1 MSELLKEFLADLE
14 TLVNIDS
21 GSYDPEG
28 VNQVADFF
36 AKRFEALG
44 WLCEYVSF
52 DDRVGNVLKIC
63 NREAERYDVTFVGH
77 MDTVFPK
84 GTPQQRP
91 FRVEGDRAYGPGVAD
106 MKQGDL
112 AMYYTAKLLDQE
124 TLNRVSICMLFTPD
138 EEISSRFTRGYL
150 EQIAAKSDRV
160 FIMEACLLDGSYCFS
175 RKGKLSYKFNFHGK
189 AAHAGFA
196 WEVENASAVHELAQW
211 VCELMNLRD
220 KEAGTTVNVAPISGG
235 IGCNTVAD
243 FASMDCEMRFYSN
256 EEGDRIEAK
265 IAQLLENPFVPG
277 VRVEMV
283 DRQSTPAWRA
293 TEETWAY
300 VDQARAIAAS
310 LGQEFQ
316 GGWRGGLSDANHMAP
331 FCPIVI
337 DGMGPRGQ
345 YGHSERECMD
355 LTGVEPCI
363 DLCKALI
370 EAL

>member
-1 MSELLKEFLADLE
+1 MSEVLNEFLADLE
-14 TLVNIDS
+14 KLVNMDS

-28 VNQVADFF
+28 VDRIGDFF
-36 AKRFEALG
+36 FRRFQELG
-44 WLCEYVSF
+44 WRCEYIRF
-52 DDRVGNVLKIC
+52 DEKIGHVLKVC
-63 NREAERYDVTFVGH
+63 NREADHYDVTFVGH

-84 GTPQQRP
+84 GTPQERP

-112 AMYYTAKLLDQE
+112 AMYYIARALSPEILE
-124 TLNRVSICMLFTPD
+124 RVNICMLFTPD

-150 EQIAAKSDRV
+150 EQIAAKSNRV

-211 VCELMNLRD
+211 VCALMDLRD
-220 KEAGTTVNVAPISGG
+220 KEKGTTVNIAPISGG

-243 FASMDCEMRFYSN
+243 FASMDCEMRFFTN
-256 EEGDRIEAK
+256 EEGNRIQAK
-265 IAQLLENPFVPG
+265 IAELMEKPFVDG
-277 VRVEMV
+277 VTAEMV
-283 DRQSTPAWRA
+283 ERHSTPAWKT

-300 VDQARAIAAS
+300 VEQVRAIAHG
-310 LGQEFQ
+310 LGQQFE
-316 GGWRGGLSDANHMAP
+316 GGCRGGLSDANHMAP

-363 DLCKALI
+363 ALCKALI